1 MLYKKVKRVIDLA
14 LSITALLFLLPILL
28 LVALLVRLT
37 MGGPVLF
44 CQLRPGLSGKL
55 FEMYKFRTM
64 LDAPEGVVVS
74 DEARITK
81 LGRILRSTSL
91 DELPELLNVIKGD
104 MSLVGPRPLLG
115 EYLAHYS
122 ESQKR
127 RHDTLPGITG
137 LAQVRGRNNLTW
149 KNKFRYDIFYVE
161 HNSIAL
167 DIQIIFETISVVFF
181 RKGFRS
187 HGELKKFEKDNLL

>member
-14 LSITALLFLLPILL
+14 LSITALLFLSPILL
-28 LVALLVRLT
+28 AVALLVLLN

-81 LGRILRSTSL
+81 LGRILRATSL
-91 DELPELLNVIKGD
+91 DELPELMNVIKGD
-104 MSLVGPRPLLG
+104 MSLIGPRPLLV
-115 EYLAHYS
+115 EYLNKYTAT
-122 ESQKR
+122 QMR
-127 RHDTLPGITG
+127 RHEVLPGISG
-137 LAQVRGRNNLTW
+137 LAQVKGRNNLTW
-149 KNKFRYDIFYVE
+149 NSKFRYDVFYVE
-161 HNSIAL
+161 HIGWRIDLMILLA
-167 DIQIIFETISVVFF
+167 TVKVVLL
-181 RKGFRS
+181 RSGFRS
-187 HGELKKFEKDNLL
+187 HGEAKKFGK

>member
-28 LVALLVRLT
+28 SVALLVRLN

-64 LDAPEGVVVS
+64 LDATEEVALS

-81 LGRILRSTSL
+81 LGRFLRATSI
-91 DELPELLNVIKGD
+91 DELPELMNVIKGD
-104 MSLVGPRPLLG
+104 MSLIGPRPLLVD
-115 EYLAHYS
+115 YLNKYTAT
-122 ESQKR
+122 QMR
-127 RHDTLPGITG
+127 RHEVLPGISG
-137 LAQVRGRNNLTW
+137 LAQVKGRNNLSW
-149 KNKFRYDIFYVE
+149 NSKFRYDVFYVD
-161 HNSIAL
+161 HICWRIDLMILLA
-167 DIQIIFETISVVFF
+167 TVKVVLL
-181 RKGFRS
+181 RSGFRS
-187 HGELKKFEKDNLL
+187 HGEAKKFGK

>member
-81 LGRILRSTSL
+81 LGRILRATSL
-91 DELPELLNVIKGD
+91 DELPELMNVIKGD
-104 MSLVGPRPLLG
+104 MSLIGPRPLLV
-115 EYLAHYS
+115 EYLNKYTAT
-122 ESQKR
+122 QMR
-127 RHDTLPGITG
+127 RHEVLPGISG
-137 LAQVRGRNNLTW
+137 LAQVKGRNNLTW
-149 KNKFRYDIFYVE
+149 NSKFRYDVFYVE
-161 HNSIAL
+161 HIGWRIDLMILLA
-167 DIQIIFETISVVFF
+167 TVKVVLL
-181 RKGFRS
+181 RSGFRS
-187 HGELKKFEKDNLL
+187 HGEAKKFGK

>member
-14 LSITALLFLLPILL
+14 LSITALLFLSPILL
-28 LVALLVRLT
+28 AVALLVLLN

-81 LGRILRSTSL
+81 LGRILRATSL
-91 DELPELLNVIKGD
+91 DELPELMNVIKGD
-104 MSLVGPRPLLG
+104 MSLIGPRPLLV
-115 EYLAHYS
+115 EYLNKYTAT
-122 ESQKR
+122 QMR
-127 RHDTLPGITG
+127 RHEVLPGISG
-137 LAQVRGRNNLTW
+137 LAQVKGRNNLTW
-149 KNKFRYDIFYVE
+149 NSKFRYDVFYVE
-161 HNSIAL
+161 HIGWRIDLMILLA
-167 DIQIIFETISVVFF
+167 TVKVVLL
-181 RKGFRS
+181 RSGFRS
-187 HGELKKFEKDNLL
+187 HGEDKKFGK

>member
-64 LDAPEGVVVS
+64 LDAPEGFVMD

-81 LGRILRSTSL
+81 LGRFLRSTSL
-91 DELPELLNVIKGD
+91 DELPELINVIRGD
-104 MSLVGPRPLLG
+104 MSLIGPRPLLV
-115 EYLAHYS
+115 EYLNNYS
-122 ESQKR
+122 ATQMR
-127 RHDTLPGITG
+127 RHEVLPGISG
-137 LAQVRGRNNLTW
+137 LAQVKGRNNLTW
-149 KNKFRYDIFYVE
+149 NSKFRYDVFYVD
-161 HNSIAL
+161 HIGW
-167 DIQIIFETISVVFF
+167 QIDLIILLATIKVVLL
-181 RKGFRS
+181 RSGFRS
-187 HGELKKFEKDNLL
+187 HGEAKKFGK

>member
-28 LVALLVRLT
+28 LVALLVRLN

-64 LDAPEGVVVS
+64 LDAPEGFVMD

-81 LGRILRSTSL
+81 LGRFLRSTSL
-91 DELPELLNVIKGD
+91 DELPELINVIRGD
-104 MSLVGPRPLLG
+104 MSLIGPRPLLV
-115 EYLAHYS
+115 EYLNNYS
-122 ESQKR
+122 ATQMR
-127 RHDTLPGITG
+127 RHEVLPGISG
-137 LAQVRGRNNLTW
+137 LAQVKGRNNLTW
-149 KNKFRYDIFYVE
+149 NSKFRYDVFYVD
-161 HNSIAL
+161 HIGW
-167 DIQIIFETISVVFF
+167 QIDLIILLATIKVVLL
-181 RKGFRS
+181 RSGFRS
-187 HGELKKFEKDNLL
+187 HGEAKKFGK

>member
-28 LVALLVRLT
+28 VVALLVLLN

-81 LGRILRSTSL
+81 LGRFLRATSI

-104 MSLVGPRPLLG
+104 MSLIGPRPLLV
-115 EYLAHYS
+115 EYLSKYS
-122 ESQKR
+122 AIQMR
-127 RHDTLPGITG
+127 RHEVLPGISG
-137 LAQVRGRNNLTW
+137 LAQVKGRNNLTW
-149 KNKFRYDIFYVE
+149 NSKFRYDVFYVE
-161 HNSIAL
+161 HIGWRIDLMILLA
-167 DIQIIFETISVVFF
+167 TVKVVLL
-181 RKGFRS
+181 RSGFRS
-187 HGELKKFEKDNLL
+187 HGEAKKFGK